1 MSEEEERFLARWSR
15 RKLEAP
21 EAAPDSGAPNAPAPG
36 ADAAAQPKEGET
48 DLRETESA
56 APQVD
61 LSKLPSLESITAA
74 TDIRAFLTAGVPEQ
88 LKLAALRRTWTA
100 DPAIRD
106 FKGLAENAW
115 DFTAAES
122 VPGFGPML
130 PTDDIT
136 RMVAQLT
143 GRGEDADAATKA
155 DSDKTAADSARE
167 LGATVSESPKEPL
180 AMQAQSG
187 GHARSA
193 DAQAGFPQDLNKNS
207 ETTDISVKNEPEP
220 DQDSAGRNHGGAVPR

>member
-15 RKLEAP
+15 RKLEVP
-21 EAAPDSGAPNAPAPG
+21 EAAPDSASPKPGAPG
-36 ADAAAQPKEGET
+36 ADAAVAPAGAIPEPPQAEA
-48 DLRETESA
+48 A
-56 APQVD
+56 APAVD

-143 GRGEDADAATKA
+143 DSGEDAATKA

-167 LGATVSESPKEPL
+167 LGAAHGESREEPS

-187 GHARSA
+187 GHARA
-193 DAQAGFPQDLNKNS
+193 VDAEAGFPQDLNKDS
-207 ETTDISVKNEPEP
+207 KTADMSVKNEPEP